1 MTGRACH
8 AIELSP
14 AYVDVAVRR
23 WQAFTGEEATLESDG
38 RSFAA
43 VAEERVPFDADADSI
58 GSYNAAVAAVG
69 KRVKAGTP
77 VPAFFLKQQQGA

>member
-1 MTGRACH
+1 
-8 AIELSP
+8 
-14 AYVDVAVRR
+14 
-23 WQAFTGEEATLESDG
+23 
-38 RSFAA
+38 
-43 VAEERVPFDADADSI
+43 VPFDADADSI